1 MLLDNGGIRMR
12 SLGMENFKKTKIYAL
27 TDEALSKGRS
37 NLEVVDQLIQAG
49 ITFLQYREKEKT
61 AKEMYEQ
68 CTAIRKMTRDANVTF
83 VIDDFVD
90 LALAVDADGVHI
102 GQDDL
107 PAQIVRKLIGS
118 DKILGLS
125 THCPEQLRLAEALGY
140 VDYVGVGPVFATQTK
155 KNVSA
160 PVGLA
165 FVKYA
170 ATQGKLPFVAIGG
183 IKEHNIAE
191 VCAAGAQTTAVVS
204 AIVGAEDI
212 GAKVKSLQSLMN
224 ISC

>member
-1 MLLDNGGIRMR
+1 MR
-12 SLGMENFKKTKIYAL
+12 DLAMENFKKTKIYAL

-61 AKEMYEQ
+61 AREMYEQ
-68 CTAIRKMTRDANVTF
+68 CSAIRKMTRAAKVTF

-107 PAQIVRKLIGS
+107 PVQIVRKLIGPN
-118 DKILGLS
+118 KVLGLS
-125 THCPEQLRLAEALGY
+125 THCPEQLHLAEKLGF
-140 VDYVGVGPVFATQTK
+140 VDYIGVGPVFATQTK

-160 PVGLA
+160 PVGLD

-170 ATQGKLPFVAIGG
+170 ATHGKLPFVAIGG
-183 IKEHNIAE
+183 IKEHNIAD
-191 VCAAGAQTTAVVS
+191 VCAAGARTTAVVS
-204 AIVGAEDI
+204 AIVGAENI
-212 GAKVKSLQSLMN
+212 GETAKKMQKLMD
-224 ISC
+224 SPYEWH

>member
-1 MLLDNGGIRMR
+1 MR
-12 SLGMENFKKTKIYAL
+12 DLAMENFKKTKIYAL

-61 AKEMYEQ
+61 AREMYEQ
-68 CTAIRKMTRDANVTF
+68 CTAIRKMTRAANVTF

-107 PAQIVRKLIGS
+107 PAQIVRKLIGPN
-118 DKILGLS
+118 KVLGLS
-125 THCPEQLRLAEALGY
+125 THCPKQLHLAEKLDF
-140 VDYVGVGPVFATQTK
+140 VDYIGVGPVFATQTK

-160 PVGLA
+160 PVGLD

-170 ATQGKLPFVAIGG
+170 ATKGKLPFVAIGG
-183 IKEHNIAE
+183 IKEHNIAA
-191 VCAAGAQTTAVVS
+191 VCAAGARTTAVVS
-204 AIVGAEDI
+204 AIVGAENI
-212 GAKVKSLQSLMN
+212 GEKVKEMQKLMD
-224 ISC
+224 SSYEWH